1 MKVQVGTFNQEKA
14 LVGDL
19 SVIVKS
25 SRRFVASSSQ
35 LCISISRSS
44 RQLNTQMA
52 GLIIRESVTSS
63 SRTVIKNVK
72 PMQLDSIH
80 ISTRKE
86 QLYTYFERASGLD
99 CVRLI
104 LPLSAI

>member
-1 MKVQVGTFNQEKA
+1 MKALVGTFNQEKA

-44 RQLNTQMA
+44 RPLNTQIA

-86 QLYTYFERASGLD
+86 QLLHILREQAGLIVLD
-99 CVRLI
+99 
-104 LPLSAI
+104 